1 MSTLYRPVGPEEFL
15 LIKKSKYK
23 KFPPRLPEQPIFYPV
38 LTEEYAIKIARDWNV
53 KASGIGYVLKFDVD
67 DNYLNKYSIEMAGGN
82 SHKEYWIPSE
92 DLDNFN
98 NAIIGNI
105 KVIHT
110 FQKWYV
116 YIVRCEKDNSLYTG
130 ITNNLE
136 KRIEKHNNGTGA
148 QYTKN
153 RGPITLLKS
162 FEVLDKSSALKLEY
176 KIKQLSKKEKLWL
189 IMDIKNRT
197 IELLEDTYKTPG
209 MFCYTKEALLMRVTT
224 ALDLVGVKYNPI
236 DLYKKH
242 LELQG
247 STFKGLTD
255 SFDDLWGK
263 NVITDAIALFKEHF

>member
-116 YIVRCEKDNSLYTG
+116 YIVRCEKDDSLYTG
-130 ITNNLE
+130 ITNNIE
-136 KRIEKHNNGTGA
+136 KRINKHNNRTGA
-148 QYTKN
+148 KYTKN
-153 RGPITLLKS
+153 RGPVTLLKS
-162 FEVLDKSSALKLEY
+162 FEMPDKSSALKLEY
-176 KIKQLSKKEKLWL
+176 KIKQLSRKQKLWL
-189 IMDIKNRT
+189 IMDIKERA
-197 IELLEDTYKTPG
+197 IAFLEQTHKTPR
-209 MFCYTKEALLMRVTT
+209 MFCFTKEGLLMRVTT
-224 ALDLVGVKYNPI
+224 TLDLAGIEFNGI
-236 DLYKKH
+236 NFYKKY

-247 STFKGLTD
+247 SAFKGLSD
-255 SFDDLWGK
+255 SFDDLWARKIIDEALEMIK
-263 NVITDAIALFKEHF
+263 NG